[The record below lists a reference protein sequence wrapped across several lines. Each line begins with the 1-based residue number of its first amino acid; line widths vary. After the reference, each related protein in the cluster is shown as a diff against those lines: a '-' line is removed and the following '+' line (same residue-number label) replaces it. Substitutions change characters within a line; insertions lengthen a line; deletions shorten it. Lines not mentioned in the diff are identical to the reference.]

1 MPRASR
7 LGGAVVG
14 VQALVAAL
22 LPGMAIAADVRAPG
36 DAIRL
41 AWREGDVAGHTAILA
56 PADGATTIGVVEYQ
70 QHVDGDVLEA
80 TRVSRF
86 ADGSADED
94 VATARIAGVLEA
106 MAGRS
111 IVRAPNGRP
120 VVDVRIDVRGGR
132 LTGFFED
139 GGRRREVDETV
150 ALPPGTYW
158 GPLVFLVV
166 KNFAANATDGRVR
179 FQTVVPTPQPRVLTM
194 ELVRHGVRRL
204 TRMGTTLDVEEYQL
218 RPTLGWLVDPIVQR
232 LVPTTTF
239 LVEPTRPPSL
249 AEYAGPRN
257 YTGQEIR
264 LP

>member
-1 MPRASR
+1 MPRASL

-14 VQALVAAL
+14 VQAFVAAL
-22 LPGMAIAADVRAPG
+22 VPGIALAAEARAPG

-41 AWREGDVAGHTAILA
+41 VWREGDVAGHTAILA
-56 PADGATTIGVVEYQ
+56 PGDAATIGIVEYHQ
-70 QHVDGDVLEA
+70 RIDGDVLEA

-94 VATARIAGVLEA
+94 VATARIDGVLEA
-106 MAGRS
+106 IGGRS
-111 IVRAPNGRP
+111 IVRAPDGRA
-120 VVDVRIDVRGGR
+120 VVDVRIDVPRGR

-139 GGRRREVDETV
+139 AGGRHDVDETV

-166 KNFAANATDGRVR
+166 KNFAANAADGRVR
-179 FQTVVPTPQPRVLTM
+179 FRTVVPTPRPRVLTM
-194 ELVRHGVRRL
+194 ELVRQGARRL
-204 TRMGTTLDVEEYQL
+204 TRMGTAVDVEEYRL